1 MTTAGP
7 FSTRSCDGESRR
19 RLDAFA
25 DVYEQFFPR
34 LFAYVYGRVHNVH
47 LTEDLVAD
55 VFERAYVKID
65 SLRSEEAFSTWLF
78 AIARNAIISHGRKY
92 GRESVVDHDV
102 LKDIAP
108 ARASVESEILMREE
122 ISQVARLVRELP
134 QREQDIIAL
143 KFDAELSN
151 TQISEIMELSE
162 PNVRVILFRT
172 LRKLRQMMAAEAGS
186 QTSPSG
192 RRRASVYPRGA
203 AGGEDP
209 FTR

>member
-122 ISQVARLVRELP
+122 ISQ
-134 QREQDIIAL
+134 REQDIIAL